1 MWLLTTSLAS
11 FAKNTDLIAINL
23 FWHGKYNRD
32 PANKWFRQLMFD
44 LFSD

>member
-1 MWLLTTSLAS
+1 VHI
-11 FAKNTDLIAINL
+11 AKNTDLIAINL